1 MPTYEY
7 KCQSCKRVFD
17 VFQSMTDK
25 PLTECTECHGKLKRL
40 IGTGAG
46 FIFKGSGFYIT
57 DYRSDSYKQAERRA
71 KSDTTPSSSTA
82 GGSTGGSGTP
92 ATSGSK
98 SGSSET

>member
-46 FIFKGSGFYIT
+46 FIFKGSGFYVT

-71 KSDTTPSSSTA
+71 KSDATSSSSTA
-82 GGSTGGSGTP
+82 GGTTGGSGTP

-98 SGSSET
+98 SGSSEK